1 MATWR
6 FASVLLVALWAVPA
20 SGEGRSATFGV
31 SVRVVAPLRTR
42 AQQQLPPASFVPSVR
57 EAALPCGAPSSA
69 GCQAAIAAAAARAP
83 GQPVIVTLF
92 TDGQPSAVVE
102 R

>member
-6 FASVLLVALWAVPA
+6 IASALIGVLWAIPA
-20 SGEGRSATFGV
+20 QGEGRSATFGV
-31 SVRVVAPLRTR
+31 TVRVVAPLRTR
-42 AQQQLPPASFVPSVR
+42 TQPLQPPTSFVASGSSI
-57 EAALPCGAPSSA
+57 ALPCGAPSSP
-69 GCQAAIAAAAARAP
+69 GCRAAVASAAARSP
-83 GQPVIVTLF
+83 GQPVVVTLF